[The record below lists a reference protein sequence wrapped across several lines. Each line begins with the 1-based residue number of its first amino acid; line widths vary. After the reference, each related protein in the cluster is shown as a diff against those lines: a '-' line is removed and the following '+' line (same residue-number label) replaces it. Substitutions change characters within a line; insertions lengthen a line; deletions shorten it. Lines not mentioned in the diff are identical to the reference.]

1 MNLDPS
7 NNQDPSD
14 VTPLQKARRDFLNH
28 KEKTQK
34 PSTARAYKFPTKDFN
49 QFCENS
55 GVEVTGEIANRHVS
69 KWIDQRHDE
78 VKPITVHNNVKHVRV
93 FIKWMGN
100 RDLCDWEI
108 HKKIEIP
115 NVPDQGDVNK
125 QVLREGHAETI
136 LDYLDTYHYAST
148 YHALFYTMWHTGC
161 RISGAISLDLDDFDP
176 RSHDDNILQ
185 FRDRQALAT
194 TLKNNYKSERDV
206 TISDGLAQVLNDYIS
221 SRRIETTDERGREPL
236 FTVPKGRI
244 YRQIAYKNI
253 VALTRPCVTGENC
266 PHDREIDDC
275 EAARLKKKASS
286 CPSSLSL
293 HPVRKGAITNHINE
307 GWPKE
312 LLSERVDVS
321 VDVLEKHY
329 DFRTNERKRQNRR
342 KFLHDD

>member
-1 MNLDPS
+1 
-7 NNQDPSD
+7 
-14 VTPLQKARRDFLNH
+14 
-28 KEKTQK
+28 
-34 PSTARAYKFPTKDFN
+34 
-49 QFCENS
+49 
-55 GVEVTGEIANRHVS
+55 
-69 KWIDQRHDE
+69 
-78 VKPITVHNNVKHVRV
+78 
-93 FIKWMGN
+93 MGN